1 MTQKQRRA
9 PLVLHVEDHAP
20 AQHLR
25 SELLRRAGCQVS
37 DVSTVQDALAA
48 AAKQRPDVVLCDVK
62 LPDGNGFQICREMRT
77 LQPGVPVILISA
89 VYREDFEKQSG
100 IFGGA
105 CDYLVEPVT
114 PKELVAAVRRQ
125 IAFWPE

>member
-1 MTQKQRRA
+1 MTNKQRRV
-9 PLVLHVEDHAP
+9 PLVLHVEDHQP

-37 DVSTVQDALAA
+37 DVSTVHEAIAA

-89 VYREDFEKQSG
+89 VYREDAAKQSG

-114 PKELVAAVRRQ
+114 PAELVAAVKRQ
-125 IAFWPE
+125 IDSASK